1 MPSRDVQILRNFTQK
16 LAGQTKQANPLT
28 DPKVLSMLG
37 TGAVTGLG
45 AYGLARA
52 MQSDEDRER
61 GSYMPLLA
69 GLAGAGAGA
78 YGGSYLP
85 QLLAKSPTVNK
96 IEAAIKAQGIGNQSI
111 SGVDSE
117 EPHYVDGV
125 LADSVP
131 NAAMTRAQNMPAPE
145 LPRNPITNQPIQAP
159 KPEAKAAPG
168 DYRPPGF

>member
-16 LAGQTKQANPLT
+16 LAGQTKQANPLV
-28 DPKVLSMLG
+28 DPKVLGMLG
-37 TGAVTGLG
+37 GGAVTGLG

-52 MQSDEDRER
+52 LQSDEDRER
-61 GSYMPLLA
+61 GSYIPLLA

-85 QLLAKSPTVNK
+85 QMLASSPTVNK
-96 IEAAIKAQGIGNQSI
+96 IEAAIKAHGIGNQSV

-117 EPHYVDGV
+117 EPHFVDGV
-125 LADSVP
+125 LADKVP

-145 LPRNPITNQPIQAP
+145 PPRNPITNKPYEAP
-159 KPEAKAAPG
+159 KPAAKTNPH

>member
-1 MPSRDVQILRNFTQK
+1 MPSRDVQVLRNFTQK

-37 TGAVTGLG
+37 GGALTGLG

-69 GLAGAGAGA
+69 GLAGAGVGA

-85 QLLAKSPTVNK
+85 QMLASSPTVKN
-96 IEAAIKAQGIGNQSI
+96 IETAIKAKGIGTQSI

-117 EPHYVDGV
+117 EPQEVDGV
-125 LADSVP
+125 FVDKVP
-131 NAAMTRAQNMPAPE
+131 NAAMTRAQNMPPPE
-145 LPRNPITNQPIQAP
+145 PPRNPITNQPIQAP
-159 KPEAKAAPG
+159 KPEAKAAPV